1 MFQIEMLPA
10 REGDC
15 LLLTYGQQGHERRV
29 LIDGGRAATY
39 DDLKTRLS
47 RLTDRE
53 REFELLIVTHV
64 DRDHIEGALKLLEDK
79 SRPVEFR
86 DIWFNGFDHLQN
98 VKLETFGA
106 VQGEK
111 LTTAIITQRLPWNKR
126 FGGRAV
132 EIDPAFTPVELEGGL
147 KLTVLSPNRKKL
159 EALIPQWIKECEDA
173 ELIPGARPV
182 PPPETPAGFEAFG
195 ARVNIETLAAEKFEY
210 DNSKANGSSIA
221 LLAEYDGKRV
231 LLAGDAHADLL
242 EDSLQSLAA
251 SGGGRLR
258 LDAMKVSHHGSAHNT
273 SQRVLDLI
281 TCTTYLVSTN
291 GSTFRHPDKTAIAR
305 LISFGGAAKEIV
317 FNYNT
322 NETLVWNNRTWMRK
336 HGYMTRYP
344 SANENGFNV
353 LNL

>member
-15 LLLTYGQQGHERRV
+15 LLLTYGQPGHERRV

-39 DDLKTRLS
+39 ADLKTRLS
-47 RLTDRE
+47 RLSDKE

-64 DRDHIEGALKLLEDK
+64 DRDHIEGVLKLLQDPA
-79 SRPVEFR
+79 RPVAFR
-86 DIWFNGFDHLQN
+86 DIWFNGYDHLNN
-98 VKLETFGA
+98 VPLERFGA

-111 LTTAIITQRLPWNKR
+111 LTTAILTQRLPWNKT

-132 EIDPAFTPVELEGGL
+132 EIDPGFKPIELEGGL
-147 KLTVLSPNRKKL
+147 KLTVLSPDRQKL
-159 EALIPQWIKECEDA
+159 EALIPQWEKECEAAD
-173 ELIPGARPV
+173 LIPGVEPV
-182 PPPETPAGFEAFG
+182 PPPEIPPGFEAFG
-195 ARVNIETLAAEKFEY
+195 GIKIDDLAAEKFET
-210 DNSKANGSSIA
+210 DHSKANGSSIA

-242 EDSLQSLAA
+242 ENSLQSLAA
-251 SGGGRLR
+251 PEGGRLR
-258 LDAMKVSHHGSAHNT
+258 LDAVKVSHHGSAYNT
-273 SQRVLDLI
+273 SQQVLDLI
-281 TCTTYLVSTN
+281 SCPAYLVSTN

-305 LISFGGAAKEIV
+305 LISFGGAAKELV
-317 FNYNT
+317 FNYST
-322 NETLVWNNRTWMRK
+322 NETLLWNNRTWMRK